1 MRSFD
6 KLILKIKTDTRIDI
20 KKYGLKFIYYLY
32 KHYKR

>member
-20 KKYGLKFIYYLY
+20 QKYGLKFIYLLSL
-32 KHYKR
+32 